1 MIFDGIPGII
11 GKNTE
16 RKSVMREYKK
26 GWMIPALAL
35 GLALVLCACG
45 GSSRDYEG
53 EIAQLRQENVAL
65 TQQVQQLQEQ
75 LDQLKNTRLESWS
88 LDARGSGEEEPA
100 AIQFSARPLI
110 HEEGQTA
117 ELLVMYDGM
126 EEVRVPCTW
135 DGESFSAS
143 LTLPA
148 ADGYGYY
155 CILSSAEGAAEQIT
169 LTTQDTPTVPKLT
182 YLKSSL
188 SSYASATL
196 TDARLDQNAVTAN
209 VTASVQAP
217 LITQDGLAVT
227 AEDAQLLWMLDDEV
241 LDSCAF
247 PLTDG
252 ETEGG
257 YAGSASNVS
266 FSVPDM
272 PEGSQLS
279 LMLSVQLSNGKI
291 LTAQAGSWAMTDGLL
306 TEAVG

>member
-1 MIFDGIPGII
+1 
-11 GKNTE
+11 
-16 RKSVMREYKK
+16 MRVHKK
-26 GWMIPALAL
+26 QWMFSALAF
-35 GLALVLCACG
+35 GLALTLWACG

-65 TQQVQQLQEQ
+65 TQQVQRLQEQ
-75 LDQLKNTRLESWS
+75 LNQLKNTRLESWS
-88 LDARGSGEEEPA
+88 LDARGNGEEEPA
-100 AIQFSARPLI
+100 AIQFSARPLS
-110 HEEGQTA
+110 HEEGQMA
-117 ELLVMYDGM
+117 ELLVMFEGM

-135 DGESFSAS
+135 DGEAFSAS

-155 CILSSAEGAAEQIT
+155 CILSSADGATDQIT

-196 TDARLDQNAVTAN
+196 TDARLDQNTVTAN
-209 VTASVQAP
+209 VTAAVQTP
-217 LITQDGLAVT
+217 LITQDGLPVT

-241 LDSCAF
+241 LDSYAF
-247 PLTDG
+247 ALTDG

-257 YAGSASNVS
+257 YAGSASDVS
-266 FSVPDM
+266 FPVPDM
-272 PEGSQLS
+272 PEESQLS
-279 LMLSVQLSNGKI
+279 LMLSVRLSNGKI
-291 LTAQAGSWAMTDGLL
+291 LTAQAGSWAMTEGLL